1 MSSTK
6 NGGHDS
12 ANLSPQNESHSDCEK
27 DKKGPKPKK
36 RSVKEIKAQQTESVT
51 SKDGG
56 DSSKANASEDDGS
69 HSSVEKSPK
78 VLPFLIKFIFTW
90 STVVHNL
97 PKI

>member
-1 MSSTK
+1 MNRNKRKKMSSTK

-78 VLPFLIKFIFTW
+78 VLPFLIKFIFT
-90 STVVHNL
+90 
-97 PKI
+97 